1 MQEVLKQQRIAREII
16 RWGKQKQLTVPC
28 ENAEKEEQMSR
39 DCGHKGHEWYED
51 LMKHFLEWGKN
62 NPIWITRDGN
72 KKPAVSSD
80 TVVTEECFKDVCLKT
95 LESDNVNGRSWQ
107 AGNIHLSD
115 SFSQDNGRIQQGSI
129 TRKQA
134 SVTPTITKSVA
145 TKMRK
150 SIRLGTRRSDL
161 IPWNRTV
168 ARYKR
173 TSWRP

>member
-1 MQEVLKQQRIAREII
+1 MV
-16 RWGKQKQLTVPC
+16 
-28 ENAEKEEQMSR
+28 
-39 DCGHKGHEWYED
+39 ED
-51 LMKHFLEWGKN
+51 LKKHFIEWGKN
-62 NPIWITRDGN
+62 NPNWITRDGN

-95 LESDNVNGRSWQ
+95 LGWDDVNGRSRQ
-107 AGNIHLSD
+107 AGKIPLND

-134 SVTPTITKSVA
+134 SVTSTITKSVA

-150 SIRLGTRRSDL
+150 SIRLDTRRSDL